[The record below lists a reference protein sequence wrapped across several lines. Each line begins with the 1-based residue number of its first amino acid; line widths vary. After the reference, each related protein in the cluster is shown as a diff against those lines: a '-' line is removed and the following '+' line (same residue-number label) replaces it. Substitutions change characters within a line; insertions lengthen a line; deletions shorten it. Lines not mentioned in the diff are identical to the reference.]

1 MERSCFWVCI
11 VGSCRAIYT
20 MRSFVLGWQKL
31 GFGSEARDEFL
42 KKRAVARSR
51 KYCVFSFW
59 PHIWPTIALLKEVSN
74 FPSNLW
80 VKFIMWPLSTV
91 AQRSKIILFVFK
103 FFLGELGSSSN
114 LSVTHA
120 RHAAST
126 CHRLRH
132 SRVSSNFHVV
142 AILQI
147 FTIFK
152 LFASS
157 ATFLIFDYFV
167 ISFIWCI
174 WIRMTARDPG
184 CHHPR
189 IHQMECIDLE

>member
-91 AQRSKIILFVFK
+91 AQRSKIILLCSNS
-103 FFLGELGSSSN
+103 FLESSILAVIFQWPMRDMQPLHAIGSGIPAFPQISTLWQYPRTSLFSN
-114 LSVTHA
+114 CSHLQ
-120 RHAAST
+120 
-126 CHRLRH
+126 LR
-132 SRVSSNFHVV
+132 F
-142 AILQI
+142 
-147 FTIFK
+147 
-152 LFASS
+152 
-157 ATFLIFDYFV
+157 
-167 ISFIWCI
+167 
-174 WIRMTARDPG
+174 
-184 CHHPR
+184 
-189 IHQMECIDLE
+189 